1 MLANLPINHVVLD
14 FDGTCTQIPKI
25 YQHYL
30 DLFLKGLNDAGFVVS
45 PDEWQQAQATVR
57 AHSPEAGWMLAGCPA
72 APIAPDPYI
81 LADEAARLILRQRRD
96 TRPLPNINAP
106 AYAAAVAPWRDDA
119 LDTFSGIVGRG
130 ARITIVSNSSSAFIS
145 GRLAELLKPRQDLVE
160 AITVQ
165 SDAGKFRIC
174 ELSWPADG
182 AMSADGAAM
191 FRSLPA
197 AIEGVLSRPIYLRR
211 GAYFEAINRALA
223 GDMGRLSSTLFC
235 GDILEMD
242 LAMPAALG
250 ARVHLLDRAEPFP
263 TYAYEREA
271 LEQFGERGGNSSE
284 LSGLLARFDC

>member
-1 MLANLPINHVVLD
+1 MLTNLPITHVVLD

-25 YQHYL
+25 YEHYL
-30 DLFLKGLNDAGFVVS
+30 ELFLKGLNEAGFVVS
-45 PDEWQQAQATVR
+45 PAEWQEAQATVR
-57 AHSPEAGWMLAGCPA
+57 EHSPEAGWMLAGCPA
-72 APIAPDPYI
+72 APVAPDPYI
-81 LADEAARLILRQRRD
+81 LADEAARLILRRRKD
-96 TRPLPNINAP
+96 TRTLPNINAP
-106 AYAAAVAPWRDDA
+106 AYAAAAAPWRNDA
-119 LDTFSGIVGRG
+119 LDTFSEIVERG
-130 ARITIVSNSSSAFIS
+130 ARIIIVSNSSSAFIS
-145 GRLAELLKPRQDLVE
+145 GRLAELLQPRQDLVGQ
-160 AITVQ
+160 ITVQ

-174 ELSWPADG
+174 ELSWPDDG

-191 FRSLPA
+191 FRGLPA

-235 GDILEMD
+235 GDIFEMD

-263 TYAYEREA
+263 TYAYEREG
-271 LEQFGERGGNSSE
+271 LDQYGERGGNSAE